1 MAPFRALTAIDS
13 SLAQDEKYDSDGSRF
28 VVNLLW
34 GQAVHLL
41 QILKSEFWLLASLP
55 NDFV

>member
-13 SLAQDEKYDSDGSRF
+13 CLAQDEEYDWGSRF
-28 VVNLLW
+28 VVNLFS

-41 QILKSEFWLLASLP
+41 QILKSEFCLLASLR